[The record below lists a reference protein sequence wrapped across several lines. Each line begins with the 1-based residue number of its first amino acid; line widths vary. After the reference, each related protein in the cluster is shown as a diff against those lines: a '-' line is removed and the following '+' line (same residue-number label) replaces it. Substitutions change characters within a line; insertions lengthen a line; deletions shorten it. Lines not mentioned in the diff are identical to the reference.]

1 VTTDI
6 RIEADEA
13 KRLKKDTAFVR
24 FMDDV
29 RDDQMRVFANSEA
42 SDVDVREEAH
52 AIIRALNK
60 IEMFLDAAIA
70 AEAMLDRKQRKG

>member
-1 VTTDI
+1 MTTDI

-42 SDVDVREEAH
+42 SDVDAREEAH

>member
-1 VTTDI
+1 MTTDI

-13 KRLKKDTAFVR
+13 KRLKKDTAFLR

>member
-13 KRLKKDTAFVR
+13 KRLKKDTVFVR

>member
-1 VTTDI
+1 MTTDI

-13 KRLKKDTAFVR
+13 KRLKKDTAFLR

-42 SDVDVREEAH
+42 SDVDAREEAH

>member
-1 VTTDI
+1 MTNDI

-13 KRLKKDTAFVR
+13 KRLKKDTAFMR
-24 FMDDV
+24 FVDDV
-29 RDDQMRVFANSEA
+29 REDQMRVFANSEA
-42 SDVDVREEAH
+42 SEIDSREEAH

>member
-1 VTTDI
+1 MTTDI